1 MPDTELKEWI
11 TLLKDSL
18 LGLAAVVTI
27 VVGIY
32 GVRAWKRDLVGKEVY
47 AAARSLV
54 KESHLVCRAARTLRQ
69 PLWAYD
75 QRQFTDEE
83 ITHTTKNERW
93 RLSEAEGYKK
103 KIETFAEELKRF
115 DSAKL
120 DLRVLVGSKIYEGF
134 LPFDRSL
141 RESIERVI
149 AYLDLLQ
156 DHSNTYLPDSPEI
169 IEVQRQLYPSDNFD
183 DDLSQSLA
191 DSREEGEVLLLSH
204 LHRKS
209 IYG

>member
-1 MPDTELKEWI
+1 MDCI
-11 TLLKDSL
+11 TQRFPFGIGCSRDDSRRCFRGQ
-18 LGLAAVVTI
+18 GLEE
-27 VVGIY
+27 
-32 GVRAWKRDLVGKEVY
+32 RPCRK
-47 AAARSLV
+47 RSLRSG
-54 KESHLVCRAARTLRQ
+54 KKPRERKSSSLRAPSTLRQ
-69 PLWAYD
+69 PLWAYN

-93 RLSEAEGYKK
+93 RLSEVEGYKK
-103 KIETFAEELKRF
+103 KIEIFTEELKRF

-120 DLRVLVGSKIYEGF
+120 DLRVLVGSKIYKGF

-141 RESIERVI
+141 RESIERVN

-169 IEVQRQLYPSDNFD
+169 IEVRRQLYPSDNLD

>member
-1 MPDTELKEWI
+1 MPDPELKEWI
-11 TLLKDSL
+11 ALLKDAL
-18 LGLAAVVTI
+18 LGLAAIVTI
-27 VVGIY
+27 FVGVY

-47 AAARSLV
+47 AAARKLV

-75 QRQFTDEE
+75 KRQFTDEE
-83 ITHTTKNERW
+83 IEHTTESERW
-93 RLSEAEGYKK
+93 RLSEAEGYKA
-103 KIETFAEELKRF
+103 KIEKFAEELKRYE
-115 DSAKL
+115 SAKL

-134 LPFDRSL
+134 LPFGRSL
-141 RESIERVI
+141 AESIERVN

-156 DHSNTYLPDSPEI
+156 DFSNTYFPDSPQI
-169 IEVQRQLYPSDNFD
+169 IEAQRQLYPSDNLD
-183 DDLSQSLA
+183 DDLSQNLA